1 MEKSTKL
8 GNKDNTAQGRIVIDN
23 KASSSNSLLQKRIRK
38 LRHKESWRDEPVVAS
53 VS

>member
-8 GNKDNTAQGRIVIDN
+8 GNKDNTAQGRIVID

-38 LRHKESWRDEPVVAS
+38 LRHQESWRDEPVVAS